1 MVYIP
6 QQQILT
12 RLRRYKALNKT
23 RLQRAL
29 SLMHPEARFCLSMVP
44 VLLHYNHINL
54 PGYRQGYIPHG
65 IDLFVPNEE
74 QSRYLHEMILPDSPP
89 LEEPQEHAIL
99 GLYAMGSTSSLGQ
112 SDSSDVDI
120 WVCVKANISPDGMT
134 ALQNKCRFITSYVKA
149 QGVELNLFVTPEDR
163 FTNFTPDSLDEEN
176 CGSAQNMF
184 LLDEFYRSSIR
195 LCGRYIIWY
204 LVSTK
209 EEQSDYGAYVDF
221 LLKGVSGLPIDSL
234 QHNREEIEAKGDI
247 APHVE
252 TLSVHP
258 VAHYISPAFSAANA
272 AGSNDSDVDEN
283 ADVEHPAPAFV
294 AAAAVGVP
302 QPVHHAE
309 PVATATP
316 VATVTP
322 VLAVTPV
329 SAAAA
334 VSAAAKQR
342 NNSSARPVS
351 VVDDAD
357 RAESHQVT
365 TSAFS
370 VPAVRTNALAESGM
384 VQGSLCSQ
392 LSPSDF
398 ATVAGLNYVPHWRH
412 EDLSNR
418 SFYSAV
424 EPHVHAVRAKTAH
437 AETAAKTTVTAVAA
451 EAAPVVSAVPLS
463 VPSSAP
469 AQEPQASAV
478 QATATA
484 TTATTS
490 VSSPQAVSVS
500 AVEALPSAVAT
511 LPTVVEA
518 LPVAS
523 NGFLPN
529 LSWEEGAKQCPML
542 ALSLYTIR
550 CLENM
555 QVQSKGTEHF
565 VEGKVSPES
574 AAVAQATARAKKR
587 AEILM
592 ASTVKAL
599 AEVVALEGQQQA
611 MANASH
617 IASTSTSA
625 STNPSMD
632 ESRGDELSIAPVA
645 TVVADSADSESG
657 ATASTVDVVEANGV
671 DSAAIDDILG
681 PNDKKQISGVHI
693 LQAARSLLKNSSFR
707 QYFPYL
713 LATNSSTLPKVSKE
727 ASLAQAAVVAAGA
740 TSHGQSVMITDAQ
753 LLPKTTMVLPSPQN
767 TNTGGIGNIDSIGS
781 VGSATSAE
789 TSVTITSSTSSQLGM
804 DVTLHV
810 PATVLQAVDG
820 TDGVATVDPMPE
832 MFLKPH
838 VSSST
843 WEWWD
848 RGDLSP
854 EHYGDNDESY
864 FERHASEIN
873 GPAASDLGHAA
884 PEHANIVTNVLV
896 YADGSNSNLSW
907 RSVHHGHKVWHVQQQ
922 TGIVGLSG
930 GWRQE
935 QEALL
940 TEEPSADLEHGT
952 GTSNSNND
960 NLASSAHT
968 APESE
973 VEETA
978 YPEWANGNVLSAE
991 ESLLA
996 AQHDGW
1002 EEYKAPL
1009 QADEWFDFG
1018 SVVKSSPT
1026 EYFGSGLWLLYKAID
1041 SPFKVVLKI
1050 LLMEAYSNDYPQT
1063 KLLSSELK
1071 EYMHSHDGYSLDLDS
1086 YYLMYLKVSNYLQEL
1101 QEQTKAQIQA
1111 QAKAKLPADTVA
1123 TAAALTGAGAGVAA
1137 GGEGEMQAVHY
1148 DRLNLMRKCF
1158 YLKIFKGLNYKNAYY
1173 RDDYQ
1178 LKRGLLDKFAKRWGW
1193 SSAFVKELE
1202 SISSWKVQAVY
1213 EFNQEVYNTLL
1224 ESYMALLRFSVR
1236 HGIEYAIT
1244 SDDAGVLSR
1253 KLYAAFDRYPSKI
1266 PLKHTSLQHDLE
1278 ERHLTFI
1285 HPSEYSLCRQ
1295 GWHLYTAAPSDVAL
1309 LNTKVSYIGARL
1321 SEVVT
1326 WACFNELL
1334 TARSHTYVV
1343 GDAPR
1348 AISNKIKQLSRDIQ
1362 RVLGPKLV
1370 SANEQALQEAQKMRA
1385 CVIVLNLE
1393 QDDTELLQKNLLDIG
1408 YGSTLCCGRQR
1419 ICLVGSIDLVF
1430 INSWGEL
1437 RSVAFPNGEEG
1448 VVELLAT
1455 LLRIMSNSADEH
1467 ESAISLLSKVEVC
1480 SYAESYQ
1487 DLLKYDLEAIIRQV
1501 FNCLSEGS
1509 SSEFVFEVGRNTY
1522 IARAQGE
1529 RGVVIQRNGVFGSNE
1544 FDISVLSR
1552 YGMRPEFALQ
1562 VPPIVDRY
1570 ASAGIVQ
1577 YFFVPLQQHGHWD
1590 IYILNERNEVRI
1602 YNDYYGSRA
1611 SLVNA
1616 INRFYTSQSQNR
1628 ALYATRFNLPQYF
1641 VLSNDQKSL
1650 HPFTI
1655 KTI

>member
-221 LLKGVSGLPIDSL
+221 LLKGISGLSRESL

-247 APHVE
+247 APHIE

-258 VAHYISPAFSAANA
+258 VAHYIAPAFSAANA
-272 AGSNDSDVDEN
+272 AGDNSAEV
-283 ADVEHPAPAFV
+283 DVEHPAPAFV
-294 AAAAVGVP
+294 AAAAVGAH
-302 QPVHHAE
+302 QPTHHGA
-309 PVATATP
+309 
-316 VATVTP
+316 P

-329 SAAAA
+329 SAAVAVSAAAA
-334 VSAAAKQR
+334 VSAASKQS
-342 NNSSARPVS
+342 NNHSARPVS
-351 VVDDAD
+351 VVDDTD
-357 RAESHQVT
+357 RAESQQVV
-365 TSAFS
+365 SSVFS
-370 VPAVRTNALAESGM
+370 GPVVRTNALAESGM
-384 VQGSLCSQ
+384 VQGSLCSH

-398 ATVAGLNYVPHWRH
+398 ATVAGLSYIPHWPQ
-412 EDLSNR
+412 EDLGNR
-418 SFYSAV
+418 NFYSAV
-424 EPHVHAVRAKTAH
+424 EPHAHAAHAEPARAEPVAKTAD
-437 AETAAKTTVTAVAA
+437 KTTAKIVEA

-555 QVQSKGTEHF
+555 QVQSKGSEHF

-671 DSAAIDDILG
+671 DGAAIDDILG

-1002 EEYKAPL
+1002 EEYRAPL

-1101 QEQTKAQIQA
+1101 QEQTKAQLQA
-1111 QAKAKLPADTVA
+1111 QAKTKLPADTVA

-1266 PLKHTSLQHDLE
+1266 PLNHTSLQHDLE